1 MLSDNSKAY
10 HLTSGHAVV
19 DTWDLEDIH
28 RCSSCGAERLDD
40 TGKLPLE
47 FLDSPKVKRP
57 QNFDAVQPRDR
68 DYQYLIEYML
78 GGGGVGMVY
87 RARRSTDGLLVAL
100 KLPAYMHDRI
110 GRASVMQE
118 IEALTSLNH
127 PYIVKALDHGET
139 DQGEPYLAME
149 LLDGETLDKRLRRDG
164 PLSLQ
169 QAARIGLELAQAIEH
184 AHSAGFVHCDL
195 KPSNIF
201 LVGGKGNDEVRL
213 IDFGI
218 SESESGGLS
227 KTGKVKCATVLYMS
241 PEQHALKKLTGSSD
255 VYQVGLILFESL
267 FGELPFYT
275 SLESALQYRVS
286 GDLVPAVS
294 SQAGA
299 CLVPRGIKS
308 LLQRALAR
316 DPHERHGS
324 VRELIEELQAF
335 ALPDGAELEH

>member
-1 MLSDNSKAY
+1 MLSDNPKAC
-10 HLTSGHAVV
+10 HLTSGHAVI
-19 DTWDLEDIH
+19 DTCDLEDIH
-28 RCSSCGAERLDD
+28 RCSDCGAERLDD
-40 TGKLPLE
+40 TGKLPPE
-47 FLDSPKVKRP
+47 FSDSPRLRRP
-57 QNFDAVQPRDR
+57 QHFEALQPRDK
-68 DYQYLIEYML
+68 DYHYLIEFML
-78 GGGGVGMVY
+78 GGVVGMVY
-87 RARRSTDGLLVAL
+87 RAQRSSDGMLVAL
-100 KLPAYMHDRI
+100 KLPAYMNDSI
-110 GRASVMQE
+110 GRASVLQE
-118 IEALTSLNH
+118 IEALTSLDH
-127 PYIVKALDHGET
+127 PNIVKAVDYGET

-149 LLDGETLDKRLRRDG
+149 LLDGETLDTRLRRDG
-164 PLSLQ
+164 PLSLKQ
-169 QAARIGLELAQAIEH
+169 VARIGLQLAEAIEH
-184 AHSAGFVHCDL
+184 AHNAGFVHCDL
-195 KPSNIF
+195 KPSNVF
-201 LVGGKGNDEVRL
+201 LVGGKGKEQVRL

-267 FGELPFYT
+267 FGELPFHT

-316 DPHERHGS
+316 DPRERHRS
-324 VRELIEELQAF
+324 I
-335 ALPDGAELEH
+335 